1 MLKVSST
8 RKSTLN
14 LSEIWKLMKAWF
26 SFSVSY
32 LDVWFFFWNIYG
44 LGFFTWSHVVKMPH
58 SGNFFF
64 FFGWCLAKWNVS
76 TTINLQLFLGHSDSA
91 VCHCAAYRKQ
101 FHGKGLFSLAPL
113 DESSLKMRTHG
124 SFCPTHNDLGH
135 LVLLTW
141 SAWNWPSSRDIFWS
155 CKSSN
160 HRWQWTILKL
170 FFFYT
175 DKKMSL
181 LEKLVQFWRCKM
193 KEMQSYCPVLPETW
207 H

>member
-1 MLKVSST
+1 M
-8 RKSTLN
+8 
-14 LSEIWKLMKAWF
+14 
-26 SFSVSY
+26 SV
-32 LDVWFFFWNIYG
+32 FFFSET
-44 LGFFTWSHVVKMPH
+44 FMVWSFLPEVMLSRCHTQVT
-58 SGNFFF
+58 F
-64 FFGWCLAKWNVS
+64 FFGGGCLAKWNVS

-113 DESSLKMRTHG
+113 DESSRKMRTHG

-141 SAWNWPSSRDIFWS
+141 SAWNWPSSRDTFWS

-175 DKKMSL
+175 DKK
-181 LEKLVQFWRCKM
+181 
-193 KEMQSYCPVLPETW
+193 CPF
-207 H
+207 